1 MRTGLAGLSV
11 RRSRTTSP
19 SPIRHP
25 VPNRRGGSLAKQY
38 LDASAVMGRWPFRG
52 LPSYASLTRSGGP
65 SVNLRQLKY
74 FVAIVEAGNMT
85 RAAEQ
90 LHVAQTALG
99 MQIRQMEEDLG
110 VALLTRHSRGVEPTR
125 AGKLLC
131 ARALAILKMTDQAR
145 EDVAACERE
154 GSETIRLG
162 ITPALMLVCGTEI
175 AVTVRE
181 QLPQVFLSI
190 IEAMSHV
197 LVESLLRGEADY
209 ILGYDV
215 PDLPQLSRIALL
227 QDDLVLATPPGPDRG
242 KPIAFVDVLDEV
254 LAMPEEGDTVRAVV
268 ARTARD
274 LGLDLKITYEVRSVS
289 AMKSLVARGSA
300 SSVLPYF
307 AVLDEIRAGKLDAR
321 PITMPPLRRTL
332 FLASSNQRPA
342 FKSEAGLTGAVRSSL
357 TGLLEALGP
366 LAQPLWVRTA

>member
-1 MRTGLAGLSV
+1 
-11 RRSRTTSP
+11 
-19 SPIRHP
+19 
-25 VPNRRGGSLAKQY
+25 
-38 LDASAVMGRWPFRG
+38 
-52 LPSYASLTRSGGP
+52 
-65 SVNLRQLKY
+65 VNLRQLKY

-99 MQIRQMEEDLG
+99 MQIRQLEEDLG

-125 AGKLLC
+125 AGKLLWS
-131 ARALAILKMTDQAR
+131 RALAILKMTDEAR
-145 EDVAACERE
+145 KDVAACERE
-154 GSETIRLG
+154 ASESIRLG
-162 ITPALMLVCGTEI
+162 ITPALMLICGTEI
-175 AVTVRE
+175 TLTVRE
-181 QLPQVFLSI
+181 QLPQVFLSV

-197 LVESLLRGEADY
+197 LVESLLRGDVDY

-227 QDDLVLATPPGPDRG
+227 QDDLVLVTSPGPDKG
-242 KPIAFVDVLDEV
+242 KPAAFVDVLDEV

-274 LGLDLKITYEVRSVS
+274 LGLDLKITYEVRSIS
-289 AMKSLVARGSA
+289 AMKNLVARGSA

-307 AVLDEIRAGKLDAR
+307 AVLDEVRAGTPDAR

-332 FLASSNQRPA
+332 FLASSNQRAA
-342 FKSEAGLTGAVRSSL
+342 FKNEAGLTGAVRSSL
-357 TGLLEALGP
+357 SGLLEALGP